1 MAEDGSVVIGVKL
14 DTAKADKELAKMN
27 QKIENLTAQIDK
39 QTTAKNAIADK
50 LKAATDEADETR
62 AIIKDIQS
70 EIARLQGIMSG
81 AIEVDPSEFMKIPEQ
96 LERAKTELKV
106 NEDLYKKQEQA
117 VTKLEGE
124 QAKVNQKIEE
134 GTEALHKMQD
144 QAGNLA
150 RSIETQR
157 PFDNIAASIDDAKGK
172 MMKFIKY
179 AIGIRSVYALFRKLR
194 SAIKDAVMAFAAQDK
209 ETQTTVNSL
218 KASLEA
224 LKLSWG
230 AAFAPILNA
239 VAPLLQTL
247 INWLTQA
254 ANAVARFIAIVSGRS
269 TYKKAVANNN
279 ALSSSLKGV
288 GSAAKEAKKQVMDF
302 DDLNILQDTSS
313 SGSGGGAAQAAQL
326 VEETVDALDGS
337 FLSNLALTVRDVFFD
352 WQNWNAEMLLEKALA
367 FIPAAAGAKI
377 GWDLFGLK
385 GAVLGGLL
393 GLAFGLLLGAN
404 SFNHDGKLDANEIM
418 QLAVNAI
425 PALAGLIT
433 GILTGNP
440 LIGFTVGLALTL
452 ILEPFKNGGTN
463 IVGTIEEAMLAAFPM
478 IAGLIVGTALGHPLL
493 GLTLGLIISLAFK
506 GFGKSE
512 NGETKESWVDK
523 IRKALHFPSDKEIYD
538 NFKKWIWDD
547 GIKALF
553 NDLVSFVTGGQLPE
567 AKNTADAIA
576 GELQDGLTTS
586 TNTKL
591 GDWWNNTIKPFFS
604 SQNWSDMG
612 KEAGDSLSGGLKKT
626 KLPVFQVA
634 FDFVRGIGSVL
645 GKAVESI
652 IPKPKLSW
660 YARGGVFSKASV
672 IGVGESGKEAVVP
685 LENNT
690 EWITLIADGL
700 IDRLLKNDFIDKL
713 AAAFT
718 DTPMPAMAGAVVPPN
733 SLSRTDNSD
742 LQAIRDTLADLRTLL
757 SGRGEDSGTRD
768 FRLYL
773 DGREIYTTVKQYER
787 QDRRSGGW

>member
-14 DTAKADKELAKMN
+14 DTTKADKELSKMN

-81 AIEVDPSEFMKIPEQ
+81 AIEVDPTEFMKIPEQ

-134 GTEALHKMQD
+134 GTEALHKMQE
-144 QAGNLA
+144 QAGDLA
-150 RSIETQR
+150 RNIEHQR

-209 ETQTTVNSL
+209 ETQATVNSL

-288 GSAAKEAKKQVMDF
+288 GSAAKEAKNQVMDF

-337 FLSNLALTVRDVFFD
+337 FLSSLALTVKDVLFD
-352 WQNWNAEMLLEKALA
+352 WKDLNAEQILEKAVA
-367 FIPAAAGAKI
+367 FIPAAAGAYI
-377 GWDLFGLK
+377 GWNLFGFK

-393 GLAFGLLLGAN
+393 GLMFGLVLDAK
-404 SFNHDGKLDANEIM
+404 SFNHDGQISTDEIIKLVINALPG
-418 QLAVNAI
+418 LA
-425 PALAGLIT
+425 ALVGYAT
-433 GILTGNP
+433 GHP
-440 LIGFTVGLALTL
+440 VIGIAVGLALHLLLESFNSDDRSTKEKLTEL
-452 ILEPFKNGGTN
+452 IITALP
-463 IVGTIEEAMLAAFPM
+463 ALAA
-478 IAGLIVGTALGHPLL
+478 LIITMTGHPVIGIGVGLL
-493 GLTLGLIISLAFK
+493 ISLAFQ
-506 GFGKSE
+506 GFKKNTGAE
-512 NGETKESWVDK
+512 GETKEGWIDK

-538 NFKKWIWDD
+538 SFKKWIWDD
-547 GIKALF
+547 GIKAFF
-553 NDLVSFVTGGQLPE
+553 NDLVTFVTGGQLPE
-567 AKNTADAIA
+567 AKNAADAIST
-576 GELQDGLTTS
+576 ELQDGLTTS
-586 TNTKL
+586 STTKL

-626 KLPVFQVA
+626 KLPIFQVA

-652 IPKPKLSW
+652 IPRPKLSW

-700 IDRLLKNDFIDKL
+700 IDRLLKNDFIDRL

-718 DTPMPAMAGAVVPPN
+718 DVPLPAMAGAVVPPN

>member
-14 DTAKADKELAKMN
+14 DTAKADKELARMN

-81 AIEVDPSEFMKIPEQ
+81 AIEVDPTEFMKIPEQ
-96 LERAKTELKV
+96 LERAKAELKV

-124 QAKVNQKIEE
+124 QAKVNQKIED
-134 GTEALHKMQD
+134 GTAALSEMQT
-144 QAGNLA
+144 QAGGLA
-150 RSIETQR
+150 RSIESQR
-157 PFDNIAASIDDAKGK
+157 PFDNIAASVEDAKGK
-172 MMKFIKY
+172 LLKFVKY
-179 AIGIRSVYALFRKLR
+179 AVGIRSVYVLFRKLR

-209 ETQTTVNSL
+209 ETQATVNSL
-218 KASLEA
+218 KASLET

-313 SGSGGGAAQAAQL
+313 SGSGGGSSAAQL
-326 VEETVDALDGS
+326 VEEATDALDGS
-337 FLSNLALTVRDVFFD
+337 FLSNLALSVKDVFFTWD
-352 WQNWNAEMLLEKALA
+352 DLNPEQIAE
-367 FIPAAAGAKI
+367 KI
-377 GWDLFGLK
+377 ITGLS
-385 GAVLGGLL
+385 GVL
-393 GLAFGLLLGAN
+393 GLALGITLGLSPGGVIALTIGGLLLGLVAN
-404 SFNHDGKLDANEIM
+404 ALIFDHDGQISTSEILSM
-418 QLAVNAI
+418 LLMVMG
-425 PALAGLIT
+425 ALAGGVIGFAMGGVPGMIIMSLVGGTVAAGISKLIFGSEGQMNKRQLLNMLIIALG
-433 GILTGNP
+433 GIVGGVIGFSIGGIP
-440 LIGFTVGLALTL
+440 GALIGATIGMVLSLAVTKFIGGEEAGETLGDKIILGLEDIGTKLTDWWDTKVKPWFSAEKWQQL
-452 ILEPFKNGGTN
+452 GQDAMQSIKNGLNSIKLPKFHFSWGKAQYN
-463 IVGTIEEAMLAAFPM
+463 YNF
-478 IAGLIVGTALGHPLL
+478 
-493 GLTLGLIISLAFK
+493 
-506 GFGKSE
+506 FGKT
-512 NGETKESWVDK
+512 GTVM
-523 IRKALHFPSDKEIYD
+523 IPYPSID
-538 NFKKWIWDD
+538 
-547 GIKALF
+547 
-553 NDLVSFVTGGQLPE
+553 
-567 AKNTADAIA
+567 
-576 GELQDGLTTS
+576 
-586 TNTKL
+586 
-591 GDWWNNTIKPFFS
+591 
-604 SQNWSDMG
+604 
-612 KEAGDSLSGGLKKT
+612 
-626 KLPVFQVA
+626 
-634 FDFVRGIGSVL
+634 
-645 GKAVESI
+645 
-652 IPKPKLSW
+652 W
-660 YARGGVFSKASV
+660 YARGGVFSNASI

-685 LENNT
+685 LERNT
-690 EWITLIADGL
+690 EWITLVADGL
-700 IDRLLKNDFIDKL
+700 IDRILNNNNLDRL

-718 DTPMPAMAGAVVPPN
+718 ATPLPAMAGAVVPPN

>member
-14 DTAKADKELAKMN
+14 DTAKADKELAKMT

-81 AIEVDPSEFMKIPEQ
+81 AIEVDPTEFMKIPEQ
-96 LERAKTELKV
+96 LERAKAELKV

-144 QAGNLA
+144 QSGNLA

-157 PFDNIAASIDDAKGK
+157 PFDNIAASVEDAKGK
-172 MMKFIKY
+172 LLKFVKY
-179 AIGIRSVYALFRKLR
+179 AVGIRSVYVLFRKLR
-194 SAIKDAVMAFAAQDK
+194 SAIKDAVIAFAAQDK
-209 ETQTTVNSL
+209 ETQATVNSL
-218 KASLEA
+218 KASLET

-313 SGSGGGAAQAAQL
+313 SGSGGGSSAAQL
-326 VEETVDALDGS
+326 VEEATDALDGS
-337 FLSNLALTVRDVFFD
+337 FLSNLALSVKDVFFTWD
-352 WQNWNAEMLLEKALA
+352 DLNPEQIAEKIITGLA
-367 FIPAAAGAKI
+367 G
-377 GWDLFGLK
+377 
-385 GAVLGGLL
+385 VL
-393 GLAFGLLLGAN
+393 GLALGITLQLSPGGVIALTIGGLLLGLVAN
-404 SFNHDGKLDANEIM
+404 ALIFDHDGQISTSEILSM
-418 QLAVNAI
+418 LLMVMG
-425 PALAGLIT
+425 ALAGGVIGFAMGGVPGMIIMSLVGGTVAAGISKLIFGSEGQMNKRQLLNMLIIALG
-433 GILTGNP
+433 GIVGGVIGFSIGGIP
-440 LIGFTVGLALTL
+440 GALIGATIGMVLSLAVTKFIGGEEAGETLGDKIILGLEDIGTKLTDWWDTKVKPWFSAEKWQQL
-452 ILEPFKNGGTN
+452 GQDAMQSIKNGLNSIKLPKFHFSWGKAQYN
-463 IVGTIEEAMLAAFPM
+463 YNF
-478 IAGLIVGTALGHPLL
+478 
-493 GLTLGLIISLAFK
+493 
-506 GFGKSE
+506 FGKT
-512 NGETKESWVDK
+512 GTVM
-523 IRKALHFPSDKEIYD
+523 IPYPSID
-538 NFKKWIWDD
+538 
-547 GIKALF
+547 
-553 NDLVSFVTGGQLPE
+553 
-567 AKNTADAIA
+567 
-576 GELQDGLTTS
+576 
-586 TNTKL
+586 
-591 GDWWNNTIKPFFS
+591 
-604 SQNWSDMG
+604 
-612 KEAGDSLSGGLKKT
+612 
-626 KLPVFQVA
+626 
-634 FDFVRGIGSVL
+634 
-645 GKAVESI
+645 
-652 IPKPKLSW
+652 W

-685 LENNT
+685 LERNT
-690 EWITLIADGL
+690 EWINLVADGL
-700 IDRLLKNDFIDKL
+700 IDRILNNNNLDRL

-718 DTPMPAMAGAVVPPN
+718 ATPLPAMAGAVVPPN